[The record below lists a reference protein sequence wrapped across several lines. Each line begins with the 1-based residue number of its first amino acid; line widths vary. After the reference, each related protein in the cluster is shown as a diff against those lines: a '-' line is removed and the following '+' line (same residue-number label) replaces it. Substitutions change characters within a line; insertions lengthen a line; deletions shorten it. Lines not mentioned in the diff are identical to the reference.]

1 MKKYAYIF
9 PDGSIFYC
17 DNYPTQ
23 NHVATVQTFL
33 RGLSILDCSTYLSTI
48 DIFTKYYIQNRFL
61 NYDDFA
67 IFTLGWIKLTTQ
79 NNVKYFTFAG
89 FDFQYP
95 ILKKYYTPN
104 AQIDEIFKYNSYPFI
119 RYKDIDFIKTISKGS
134 ETYKS

>member
-17 DNYPTQ
+17 TNFPTL

-33 RGLSILDCSTYLSTI
+33 RGLSFLNINTYLSTMEV
-48 DIFTKYYIQNRFL
+48 FTKYYLNNHFM

-79 NNVKYFTFAG
+79 NNIKYFTLAG
-89 FDFQYP
+89 YDFQYD
-95 ILKKYYTPN
+95 ILKKYYTPD
-104 AQIDEIFKYNSYPFI
+104 AKIDEVQKYTHLPFI
-119 RYKDIDFIKTISKGS
+119 RYKNIDIIETIKIGTES
-134 ETYKS
+134 Y